1 MKYLNLGCAARFHPD
16 WENVDFSPAAPNVR
30 AHDLRDGIPYPD
42 GTFDVVY
49 HSHVLEHFSK
59 HAAPVFLRECYR
71 VLSPGGVMRVAV
83 PDLERIARLYLE
95 ALEKASRGILG
106 WEANYEW
113 MLLEMYDQAVRE
125 SSGGSCGEYYSR
137 DPIPNWDFIYERVG
151 AEAKAAH
158 DWVRASRQASQNGP
172 AGLGSRLKYAL
183 RNPAKFLRHKLA
195 RVFLSEKDYHALQI
209 GQFRMQGEVHQWMYD
224 SYSLSRLLRASGF
237 RNPQQRGPK
246 ESLIPNWTEFHL
258 DTATDGST
266 HKPDSLW
273 MEATRP

>member
-1 MKYLNLGCAARFHPD
+1 MKYLNLGCGGRFHPD
-16 WENVDFSPAAPNVR
+16 WENVDFSPVAPNVR
-30 AHDLRDGIPYPD
+30 AHDLRNGIPYPD

-49 HSHVLEHFSK
+49 NSHVLEHFSK
-59 HAAPVFLRECYR
+59 HAAPAFLRECYR
-71 VLSPGGVMRVAV
+71 VLSPGGVLRVAV

-95 ALEKASRGILG
+95 ALEKASLGIPK
-106 WEANYEW
+106 WQANYEW
-113 MLLEMYDQAVRE
+113 MLLELYDQAVRQC
-125 SSGGSCGEYYSR
+125 SGGSCGEYYSQ

-151 AEAKAAH
+151 SEAEAGL
-158 DWVRASRQASQNGP
+158 DWVRASQRTNQNEP
-172 AGLGSRLKYAL
+172 VRLRSKLDYVL
-183 RNPAKFLRHKLA
+183 HNPTKFLRHKLA
-195 RVFLSEKDYHALQI
+195 KFLLSEEDYQALQI

-224 SYSLSRLLRASGF
+224 SYSLSRLLCASGF